1 MHLQILVAAVAMA
14 ALGAASA
21 QLKPRCKKPCGNVT
35 IEYPFG
41 YQGCY
46 YNRDFLVT
54 CNQTS
59 GTPIPFLGKTT
70 TNIVI
75 SNISTERGEL
85 EIMMFVASDC
95 YNSSGPTRRGRP
107 SLRLGKLER
116 GIRVSTNNTFVAIGC
131 DTRAT
136 ISGTRGKVNDVTGC
150 FSRCLK
156 DSLITN
162 GSCSGVG
169 CCEVAVPGG
178 MSFINISVTSY
189 NNHTAITDFNPCSY
203 AFFLKNGKYSF
214 STVDL
219 RDFQRRRM
227 PMLLEWSI
235 GNLTCNSTSK
245 DVGNFICKGNSRCD
259 ENYGGPGYRCRCN
272 EGYVGNPYVA
282 NDCKNINECENGNHD
297 CRHRCI
303 DKEGSYECKCPK
315 GYSGDGKKGGSG
327 CMAEQSMVIKIAVG
341 SSAAA
346 IFLIV
351 FVNWLYFGLKKRKHM
366 LLREKFFRQN
376 GGIMLQQ
383 RISGD
388 KVLVEL
394 LTGKK
399 VLNFDRPEEERN
411 LAKTFLSSLKDGRLF
426 QVLDEQLQ
434 QNEDHNEITKVSK
447 LAERC
452 LLVKGDERPA
462 MKEVAM
468 ELEGILASKI
478 QKHPWVEHSLNE
490 EEGEYLLKEPTNIY
504 EFTDGAD
511 KGPIAT
517 AIISPHAAINPI
529 STTSNSI
536 FMVIEACPLENS
548 SDGVSIV
555 VFSFLLYNAFVGLS
569 VITSFPD
576 SFSAVTYELMGRTRE
591 REVRERKAEKIISS
605 QSS

>member
-1 MHLQILVAAVAMA
+1 MHLQILVAVVVA

-21 QLKPRCKKPCGNVT
+21 QLESRCKQPCGNVT

-41 YQGCY
+41 YEECSY
-46 YNRDFLVT
+46 SSDFLVT

-59 GTPIPFLGKTT
+59 GTPIPILGEGTT
-70 TNIVI
+70 DIVI
-75 SNISTERGEL
+75 SNMSTERGEL

-95 YNSSGPTRRGRP
+95 YDSSGPTR
-107 SLRLGKLER
+107 SLTASLTLGKLER
-116 GIRVSTNNTFVAIGC
+116 DIRVSTNNTFVAIGC
-131 DTRAT
+131 DTDAT
-136 ISGTRGKVNDVTGC
+136 IRGTRGEVTDFTGC
-150 FSRCLK
+150 SSGCLK
-156 DSLITN
+156 NSLITN

-178 MSFINISVTSY
+178 MGSFEISVTSY
-189 NNHTAITDFNPCSY
+189 NNHTNITDFNPCSY
-203 AFFLKNGKYSF
+203 AFFLKNGKYNF

-219 RDFQRRRM
+219 GDFQRERM
-227 PMLLEWSI
+227 PMLLDWSI
-235 GNLTCNSTSK
+235 GTLTCNSTSK
-245 DVGNFICKGNSRCD
+245 DVGNFICKGNSTCNTD
-259 ENYGGPGYRCRCN
+259 YTGPGYRCVCKD
-272 EGYVGNPYVA
+272 GYKGNPYLEYP
-282 NDCKNINECENGNHD
+282 DGCKNINECENGNHD
-297 CRHRCI
+297 CRHKCI
-303 DKEGSYECKCPK
+303 DTEGSYECKCRK
-315 GYSGDGKKGGSG
+315 GFSGDGKKGGSG
-327 CMAEQSMVIKIAVG
+327 CTADQSMLIKIAVG

-434 QNEDHNEITKVSK
+434 QNEDHNEIIKVSK

-478 QKHPWVEHSLNE
+478 QKHPWVELTLNE
-490 EEGEYLLKEPTNIY
+490 EEGEYLLKKATNIY
-504 EFTDGAD
+504 ESMDGTDASSSTFD
-511 KGPIAT
+511 SMSKQTILPIASGSIHVLYIGIL
-517 AIISPHAAINPI
+517 AKLECVVLALSGISG
-529 STTSNSI
+529 
-536 FMVIEACPLENS
+536 E
-548 SDGVSIV
+548 
-555 VFSFLLYNAFVGLS
+555 FV
-569 VITSFPD
+569 
-576 SFSAVTYELMGRTRE
+576 
-591 REVRERKAEKIISS
+591 KQKIITW
-605 QSS
+605 QGLLVLAANQARYH